1 MPGNELIGDE
11 EFAQVKSVFDSGAVL
26 FAHGFEAR
34 RNGSFKVREFE
45 KLLTIKFGASAI
57 CCSSGTAALYTALR
71 ILGVQAN
78 EYVAI
83 QAYNFIASVEAVIA
97 CNGIP
102 IVINVDE
109 SLNMCPKDLYAKM
122 GKYNFKAVIATDM
135 QGNPVDFDS
144 IKAICSKGNA
154 FLIEDACQA
163 IGGRYRGEYLG
174 TIADVGTFSLDY
186 GKTIT
191 TGEGGVIF
199 TKNTKLASQAKAF
212 VDHGHANMDGIE
224 RGDDLALNCGFNFRM
239 SELQAAVGIA
249 QIAKLD
255 FIVSSYTKNCNL
267 LTNFLMPRIGH
278 LVEFRKLNDSEA
290 LRDGVIFFTAKSAN
304 RKLVN
309 SFLGS
314 RGVYFKNVPNAIRW
328 HSVEYWDHVWDSHPI
343 YKHKAS
349 RDWQESV
356 GLLSRAW
363 SFSVN
368 VLDSE
373 FTLLDRANVINEAVE
388 LFA

>member
-11 EFAQVKSVFDSGAVL
+11 EFAQVKSVFDSGAVF

-45 KLLTIKFGASAI
+45 KLLSLKFGANAI

-71 ILGVQAN
+71 VLGVQAN
-78 EYVAI
+78 DFVAI
-83 QAYNFIASVEAVIA
+83 QAYNFIASVEAVVA
-97 CNGIP
+97 CNAVP
-102 IVINVDE
+102 VVINVDN
-109 SLNMCPKDLYAKM
+109 SLNMCPIDLCAKM
-122 GKYNFKAVIATDM
+122 EMYSFKAVIATDM
-135 QGNPVDFDS
+135 QGNPADFDAL
-144 IKAICSKGNA
+144 KAICSEAKS
-154 FLIEDACQA
+154 FLVEDACQA
-163 IGGRYRGEYLG
+163 IGGRYKGEYLG
-174 TIADVGTFSLDY
+174 TVADIGTFSLDY

-199 TKNTKLASQAKAF
+199 TKNPGLAAQAMAF
-212 VDHGHANMDGIE
+212 VDHGHANLQGIE

-249 QIAKLD
+249 QLARLD
-255 FIVSSYTKNCNL
+255 FIVSSYKLNCNL
-267 LTNFLMPRIGH
+267 LSNYLKPKIDH
-278 LVEFRKLNDSEA
+278 LVEFRKLNDAEA
-290 LRDGVIFFTAKSAN
+290 LNDGLIFFIPKSVE
-304 RKLVN
+304 REVLN

-328 HSVEYWDHVWDSHPI
+328 HSVEYWDHVWNNHPI
-343 YKHKAS
+343 YKDRAS
-349 RDWQESV
+349 RDWQRSV
-356 GLLSRAW
+356 DLLNRAW

-373 FTLLDRANVINEAVE
+373 SQLLDRGQVIKEAVE
-388 LFA
+388 RFA